1 MNFGTELPASVP
13 AQGLVVGGYAP
24 NLDLSGWISQALN
37 ATTDAAFP
45 QLSRADVGTDAAQVF
60 GTDLGALRFAFA
72 AGGDHDT
79 LTFDGA
85 AVKGTLDVPTSNLIS
100 RGISA
105 NLAHLYW
112 PEPPP
117 PKQPAPPVP
126 PPATSP
132 VAPFAVP
139 PLHITIGDLKLGN
152 AQLGATTFESAPTL
166 AGMHIAKF
174 DSKGADFTIR
184 SHGDWNGST
193 QMSASHM
200 VIDIDSD
207 DFGKTLAAFGFN
219 GLLAGGKD
227 AKVHI
232 DGTWPGAPSSFSL
245 AWMSGGL
252 NIKVGEGRI
261 LAVKPGL
268 GRLLGLLSL
277 RELPSRLMLH
287 FGDVFKSGF
296 GFDHASA
303 TFALKDGNAYTRD
316 LLITAPAA
324 RIAMQG
330 RTGFRA
336 RDFGLTVDVTPHVGG
351 TLPVVGAVIGGPVG
365 AAAGLVVQ
373 GLIGKGINKAA
384 GSYYHVTGSW
394 DKPKITGVPA
404 PPATATSSGE
414 APAPSGTTAPP
425 PATDGSAAAPPAP
438 AGSNG
443 LQ

>member
-1 MNFGTELPASVP
+1 M
-13 AQGLVVGGYAP
+13 
-24 NLDLSGWISQALN
+24 
-37 ATTDAAFP
+37 
-45 QLSRADVGTDAAQVF
+45 
-60 GTDLGALRFAFA
+60 
-72 AGGDHDT
+72 
-79 LTFDGA
+79 
-85 AVKGTLDVPTSNLIS
+85 
-100 RGISA
+100 
-105 NLAHLYW
+105 
-112 PEPPP
+112 
-117 PKQPAPPVP
+117 
-126 PPATSP
+126 
-132 VAPFAVP
+132 P
-139 PLHITIGDLKLGN
+139 PLRVTIGDLKLGN

-174 DSKGADFTIR
+174 DSRGADFTIQ

-200 VIDIDSD
+200 VIDIASD

-219 GLLAGGKD
+219 GLMAGGKD
-227 AKVHI
+227 AEVHV

-245 AWMSGGL
+245 AWMSGQL

-296 GFDHASA
+296 GFDHAAAS
-303 TFALKDGNAYTRD
+303 FALKDGNAYTRD

-324 RIAMQG
+324 RIAMRG

-336 RDFGLTVDVTPHVGG
+336 RDFDLIVDVTPHVGG

-373 GLIGKGINKAA
+373 GLIGRGINKVA

-394 DKPKITGVPA
+394 DKPKITGASA
-404 PPATATSSGE
+404 PPAAGSSSA
-414 APAPSGTTAPP
+414 APVPATTAPT
-425 PATDGSAAAPPAP
+425 PASSAMGAPGGTVALPAAAST
-438 AGSNG
+438 AGSG
-443 LQ
+443 TR